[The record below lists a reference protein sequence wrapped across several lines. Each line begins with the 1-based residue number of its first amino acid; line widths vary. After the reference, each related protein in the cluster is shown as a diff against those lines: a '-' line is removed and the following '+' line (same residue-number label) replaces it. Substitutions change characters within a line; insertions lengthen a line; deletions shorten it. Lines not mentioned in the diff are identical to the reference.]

1 MNYGIIVRTIGR
13 IMLIVAVLLLLPM
26 FVSLI
31 YGESLF
37 WVYLVAIGLI
47 CAFSIPAQFFIKN
60 KSKMYAKEGYIIV
73 AGSWIFLSIFGCLP
87 FFISGYIPSF
97 VDAFFETVSGFTTT
111 GSSILTEIESLPKS
125 LLFWRSFTHWIGGMG
140 VLVFALA
147 VLPSRDGS
155 AMHLMRAEAPGP
167 KVGKLVSKMSSTARI
182 LYAIYLALTVLEFI
196 CLFLAGQPLYD
207 SIVNAFA
214 TAGTGGFSVLNNSIG
229 GYNSPAVE
237 YIISIFMLLFGIN
250 FNLFYFIL
258 IKKFSQAFKSEELR
272 WYLIIIVSAVAIIT
286 LNIYHLYGNIEVAF
300 RNALFQVSSIIT
312 TTGFGTA
319 DFNAWPTL
327 SQVLLVL
334 IMFVGACAGST
345 GGGIKVS
352 RIIILFKQSLRE
364 IKRILNPRNIIAVKM
379 EGKPVSE
386 NVLSGVAFFII
397 TYIFVVATSIILIS
411 IDGFDITTT
420 VTSVIAC
427 INNIG
432 PGLGEVGP
440 TGNFSQFSD
449 FSKIIL
455 SINMLIGRLELFPV
469 LILFSRST
477 WIKR

>member
-1 MNYGIIVRTIGR
+1 MNYGIVIRTISK
-13 IMLIVAVLLLLPM
+13 ILIIVAVLLLLPM
-26 FVSLI
+26 LVSLI

-37 WVYLVAIGLI
+37 WVYLIPIAGISML
-47 CAFSIPAQFFIKN
+47 AIPAQFLL
-60 KSKMYAKEGYIIV
+60 KSKTKMYAKEGYVIV
-73 AGSWIFLSIFGCLP
+73 AGSWIFLSLFGCLP
-87 FFISGYIPSF
+87 FFISGAIPSF

-147 VLPSRDGS
+147 VLPSNDGS

-182 LYAIYLALTVLEFI
+182 LYAIYLALTVLECV
-196 CLFLAGQPLYD
+196 CLLIAGQNFYD
-207 SIVNAFA
+207 SVVNAFA
-214 TAGTGGFSVLNNSIG
+214 TAGTGGFSVLNTSIG
-229 GYNSPAVE
+229 GYDSPAVE
-237 YIISIFMLLFGIN
+237 YIISIFMLLFGVN

-258 IKKFSQAFKSEELR
+258 IKRFTQAFKSEELR
-272 WYLIIIVSAVAIIT
+272 AYLLIVVSAVAIIT
-286 LNIYHLYGNIEVAF
+286 INIYHLYDNFESAF
-300 RNALFQVSSIIT
+300 RAALFQVASIIT

-319 DFNAWPTL
+319 DFNLWPTL
-327 SQVLLVL
+327 SQVVLVFL
-334 IMFVGACAGST
+334 MFIGACAGST

-352 RIIILFKQSLRE
+352 RFVILIKQSLRE

-379 EGKPVSE
+379 EGKALGE
-386 NVLSGVAFFII
+386 TVLNGVAFYIVTYFFII
-397 TYIFVVATSIILIS
+397 ATSILIIS
-411 IDGFDITTT
+411 LDGFDITTT

-440 TGNFSQFSD
+440 AGNYSAFSNL
-449 FSKIIL
+449 SKL
-455 SINMLIGRLELFPV
+455 VLAFNMLAGRLELFPI

-477 WIKR
+477 WVKK